1 MARIISYKLQHAH
14 ELRDW
19 TVLILR
25 SSSHPLMFLSFVT
38 LWTRIL
44 YVVISLRHPVQQTL
58 NWAYC
63 TGRSL
68 STSTSSYFNS
78 GEQCYI

>member
-68 STSTSSYFNS
+68 STSTS
-78 GEQCYI
+78 